1 MKVAPSLLSA
11 DFLNLEQ
18 ELISIQKAGADFLH
32 IDIMDGHF
40 VPNLTFGPVIIEKIA
55 KTSSLPLDI
64 HLMVKNTLFF
74 VDLFLPYKPRFIS
87 FHAEEEQH
95 THRMIQYIKSKGV
108 SASIALNPHTP
119 LECLDY
125 ILQDL
130 DMVLIMSV
138 NPGFGGQSFIP
149 QSLEKIK
156 RLKEKISKQN
166 PHCLIQVDGGVNA
179 ENIGLLKTAG
189 VDIVVAGSYIFGS
202 KSYSQA
208 IQSLKI

>member
-32 IDIMDGHF
+32 LDIMDGHF

-55 KTSSLPLDI
+55 KASLLPLDI

-74 VDLFLPYKPRFIS
+74 VDLFAPYKPRFIS

-95 THRMIQYIKSKGV
+95 IHRMIQYIKSKGIG
-108 SASIALNPHTP
+108 ASIALNPHTP

-166 PHCLIQVDGGVNA
+166 PQCLIQVDGGVNA
-179 ENIGLLKTAG
+179 ENIDLLKAAG